1 MSGQPEIDSLEM
13 ALRLADEVKR
23 LKEENEELKQYRLS
37 AMLHAGTEILNAIIA
52 HEGPGYDAEGGVI
65 DTAKVDRQMKLVK
78 EYSMRLIADIYG
90 AVNINMKIDLTALK
104 EQLDAKKEEAQ
115 DGTDEASADPAG

>member
-37 AMLHAGTEILNAIIA
+37 AMLHAGTEVLNAIIA
-52 HEGPGYDAEGGVI
+52 SEGPGYDEAGDI
-65 DTAKVDRQMKLVK
+65 DAKKVDRQMKLVK

-90 AVNINMKIDLTALK
+90 VKIDLTALK